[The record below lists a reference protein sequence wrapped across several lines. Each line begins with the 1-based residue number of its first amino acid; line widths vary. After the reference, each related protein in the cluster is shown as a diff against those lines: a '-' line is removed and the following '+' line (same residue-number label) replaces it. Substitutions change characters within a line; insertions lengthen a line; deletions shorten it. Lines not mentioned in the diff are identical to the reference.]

1 MAKHVCLRAVRTCP
15 SYYLVLPPKYQVPMN
30 WMDWAVMIGTLSFI
44 ALYGTWK
51 TRKNK
56 NIEAYLQ
63 GGKDMKWATI
73 GLSVM
78 ATQASAIT
86 FISTPGQAFESG
98 MGFVQ
103 NYFGLPLAL
112 IIVSAV
118 FIPLYYKLNVFTAYE
133 FLESR
138 FDLKTRLLAAFLFL
152 LQRGLAAGIT
162 IYAPAIILS
171 TMLGWNLSLT
181 IILVGL
187 VVVFYTVSGGTK
199 AVSLTQKWQ
208 MGVIMLGMFIAFFTI
223 ISKLPPHVGF
233 LDAVDIAGSMG
244 KLNAVNFSFD
254 PTERYTFWS
263 GITGGLFLALS
274 YFGTDQSQVQ
284 RYLGGKSV
292 TESRMGLM
300 FNAILKIP
308 MQFFILFVGVM
319 VFVFYQFEDHDVIFD
334 RTNLDNLRKSKFSEQ
349 VSELENRHKEL
360 FAEKQFYLDKL
371 LKAREAGNQTMIT
384 ENQNQ
389 LQSLDAE
396 AQKVRKDVKAILIE
410 EYPEETAK
418 DSDFVFL
425 TFILNYLPHGIIGL
439 LLAVIIAAAMSSTA
453 GELNALGST
462 TVVDF
467 YKRLI
472 RQDGSEKHYVIVSK
486 LLTAFW
492 GFLAIMFALFARLL
506 ENLIEAVNILGSLFY
521 GTILGIFLVG
531 FFFKRIRG
539 HGIFAA
545 AIFSQ
550 LIVFVLYIF
559 FEDVVAYLW
568 YNVIGCLLVITFSH
582 IIQFIQ
588 KSASISK

>member
-1 MAKHVCLRAVRTCP
+1 
-15 SYYLVLPPKYQVPMN
+15 MN
-30 WMDWAVMIGTLSFI
+30 WLDWLTMLGTLLFI
-44 ALYGTWK
+44 AIYGTWK

-56 NIEAYLQ
+56 NIKSYLQ
-63 GGKDMKWATI
+63 GDKDMKWVTI

-118 FIPLYYKLNVFTAYE
+118 FIPLYYKLNIFTAYE

-152 LQRGLAAGIT
+152 FQRGLAAGIT

-171 TMLGWNLSLT
+171 TTLGWNLSVT
-181 IILVGL
+181 IVMVGL
-187 VVVFYTVSGGTK
+187 VVVIYTVSGGTK

-208 MGVIMLGMFIAFFTI
+208 MGVIMLGMLIAFFI
-223 ISKLPPHVGF
+223 IINSLPEYIGF
-233 LDAVDIAGSMG
+233 IDAVDIAGRMG
-244 KLNAVNFSFD
+244 KLDAVNFSFD

-292 TESRMGLM
+292 SESRMGLM

-319 VFVFYQFEDHDVIFD
+319 VFVFYQFESHEVLFD
-334 RTNLDNLRKSKFSEQ
+334 KTNLENLRQSKYSGEIAIHENDYARNHQ
-349 VSELENRHKEL
+349 IKQEEIRALIKARNEGNSELLNEKQETLKEL
-360 FAEKQFYLDKL
+360 DANSKEIRANVKQ
-371 LKAREAGNQTMIT
+371 
-384 ENQNQ
+384 
-389 LQSLDAE
+389 
-396 AQKVRKDVKAILIE
+396 ILIE
-410 EYPEETAK
+410 EFPEETAK

-425 TFILNYLPHGIIGL
+425 TFIMNYLPHGIIGL
-439 LLAVIIAAAMSSTA
+439 LLAVIISAAMSSTA

-467 YKRLI
+467 YKRLVKSEA
-472 RQDGSEKHYVIVSK
+472 SEKHYVIASRM
-486 LLTAFW
+486 LTAFW

-521 GTILGIFLVG
+521 GTILGIFLVA
-531 FFFKRIRG
+531 FFFKRIKG
-539 HGIFAA
+539 SGVFSSALLAQIF
-545 AIFSQ
+545 
-550 LIVFVLYIF
+550 VFILYIF
-559 FEDVVAYLW
+559 YEEVVAYLW
-568 YNVIGCLLVITFSH
+568 YNVIGCFLVIFISH
-582 IIQFIQ
+582 FFLFLNYRTRA
-588 KSASISK
+588 K